1 MNRDQLKSL
10 LGEGASKEVIDAIMR
25 ANGEDVNAGK
35 AAIETLK
42 AQLEEANGKISS
54 LEDEANKNLTA
65 DEQWQKQLDAA
76 NATAKQALRDL
87 NEATAAAVFAGA
99 GMSEDEY
106 KPFIG
111 SVIGGHPPATT
122 APLEFAAAKGI
133 ADVVAA
139 KAKAAADDAKKQAL
153 AGMPQPQGGDE
164 GNGAIT
170 TKKQFR
176 AMSDTEQIAWK
187 QQNPDAWKNLS

>member
-1 MNRDQLKSL
+1 
-10 LGEGASKEVIDAIMR
+10 
-25 ANGEDVNAGK
+25 
-35 AAIETLK
+35 
-42 AQLEEANGKISS
+42 
-54 LEDEANKNLTA
+54 
-65 DEQWQKQLDAA
+65 
-76 NATAKQALRDL
+76 
-87 NEATAAAVFAGA
+87 
-99 GMSEDEY
+99 MSEDEY

-111 SVIGGHPPATT
+111 SVIGGTRDETT
-122 APLEFAAAKGI
+122 AAAKAI
-133 ADVVAA
+133 ADVVSA

-153 AGMPQPQGGDE
+153 AGMPQPQGGEE

>member
-1 MNRDQLKSL
+1 
-10 LGEGASKEVIDAIMR
+10 MR

-111 SVIGGHPPATT
+111 SVIGGTRDETT
-122 APLEFAAAKGI
+122 AAAKAI

>member
-111 SVIGGHPPATT
+111 SVIGGTRDETT
-122 APLEFAAAKGI
+122 AAAKAI
-133 ADVVAA
+133 ADV
-139 KAKAAADDAKKQAL
+139 AKKQAL

>member
-25 ANGEDVNAGK
+25 ANGEDVNAAK
-35 AAIETLK
+35 APIDALK

-111 SVIGGHPPATT
+111 SVIGGTRDETT
-122 APLEFAAAKGI
+122 AAAKAI
-133 ADVVAA
+133 ADVVSA
-139 KAKAAADDAKKQAL
+139 KAKAAADDAA
-153 AGMPQPQGGDE
+153 AGRRRGQRRDYDQEAVQGYE
-164 GNGAIT
+164 RH
-170 TKKQFR
+170 R
-176 AMSDTEQIAWK
+176 ADRLEAEEPRRMEETLLERH
-187 QQNPDAWKNLS
+187 